1 MGRIKCHGG
10 WTTLSN
16 LLWRISYLTE
26 PSLSLLSMLTNSN
39 PCPGASSCDK
49 HPDESNLWGWEG
61 VYLAYYSQLCSTSV
75 GKSRQELKASC
86 PQPRRESSE
95 CTLAACLSVCAQPAS
110 FTLPLS
116 PAQSTRWYCS
126 PSGQVSLHQLVT
138 KTTPYRL
145 GHRPN

>member
-26 PSLSLLSMLTNSN
+26 PSLSLLWMLTNSN
-39 PCPGASSCDK
+39 PSPGVSSCDK
-49 HPDESNLWGWEG
+49 HPDESNLCGGGRFIWPIIPSYAPLVWG
-61 VYLAYYSQLCSTSV
+61 
-75 GKSRQELKASC
+75 SRGRNLKHHVHSHAERAVSI
-86 PQPRRESSE
+86 PMLPV
-95 CTLAACLSVCAQPAS
+95 LSVCAQPAA

-116 PAQSTRWYCS
+116 PTQSMRWYRS

-138 KTTPYRL
+138 KTTPYRH